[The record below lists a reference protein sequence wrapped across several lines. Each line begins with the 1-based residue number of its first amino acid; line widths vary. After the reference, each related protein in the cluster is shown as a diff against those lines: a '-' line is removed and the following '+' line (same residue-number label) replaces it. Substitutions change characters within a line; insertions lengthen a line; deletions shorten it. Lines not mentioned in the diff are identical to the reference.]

1 MLYFYPIEYGII
13 YIQGGCDMDIIKLWN
28 EGNASDWDEALDAYY
43 ETPSVKR
50 NQEVEKLMDSIDSNR
65 IREMSVQDF
74 YLFLHD
80 EYFVWKYTAKNRLAT
95 TRKQLEKYEA
105 EGMSQLEKAQKGI
118 FRAFDEDPE
127 DTEEL
132 LYKATRIY
140 GLGTAG
146 ASGLLAVLFPEY
158 YGTVDQF
165 LVYALRKLENLP
177 EYATLERM
185 NPEGLTIKDGIVL
198 EDILRRKTKELN
210 EKFATQEWTPK
221 KVDMIL
227 WTYRDE

>member
-1 MLYFYPIEYGII
+1 
-13 YIQGGCDMDIIKLWN
+13 MDIIKLWN
-28 EGNASDWDEALDAYY
+28 EGSASDWDEALAAYY

-50 NQEVEKLMDSIDSNR
+50 NLELEKSMDSIDSEK

-74 YLFLHD
+74 YRFLYD
-80 EYFVWKYTAKNRLAT
+80 EYFVWKFTAKNILAFS
-95 TRKQLEKYEA
+95 RKKLERYETEGMPQLEKI
-105 EGMSQLEKAQKGI
+105 QKGI

-132 LYKATRIY
+132 LCKASRIN

-165 LVYALRKLENLP
+165 LVYSLCKLENLP
-177 EYATLERM
+177 EHAMLERIK
-185 NPEGLTIKDGIVL
+185 PKDLSIKDGIVL
-198 EDILRRKTKELN
+198 ENILRKKAKELN

-227 WTYRDE
+227 WTYREE